1 MAKSKEK
8 KHRQRSRNTC
18 TFEGQDYP
26 LVEDGL
32 YEAAYAYYETSRNFS
47 GKHTDPKK
55 ARGGKLYLWFT
66 LDPYN
71 NKQRANTEPILAFFS
86 INCKSVDVPCGR
98 SGSFHVGRRSRWG
111 KLCSKFKQQHQLLTE
126 GCPDELTGKLLIV
139 RTRTVTSDLKQQ
151 THESH
156 EKYSVIDELIELA

>member
-55 ARGGKLYLWFT
+55 HEGESFT
-66 LDPYN
+66 
-71 NKQRANTEPILAFFS
+71 F
-86 INCKSVDVPCGR
+86 
-98 SGSFHVGRRSRWG
+98 GS
-111 KLCSKFKQQHQLLTE
+111 
-126 GCPDELTGKLLIV
+126 P
-139 RTRTVTSDLKQQ
+139 
-151 THESH
+151 
-156 EKYSVIDELIELA
+156 